1 MPEQLTRVCGGVRS
15 ASNTSL
21 QLVPNVFD
29 WVQTDLGIWKAGEN
43 LDDVVGEELC
53 DVVCC
58 LWFGFVTLK
67 YSATQR
73 LMPEIKY
80 VFIFE
85 RYSVS
90 RVAMLFWGAPLC
102 QLVDYVVKQA

>member
-53 DVVCC
+53 GVAGCIG
-58 LWFGFVTLK
+58 LWRCRVDI
-67 YSATQR
+67 QR
-73 LMPEIKY
+73 HTTVDARNKTANKQTNNNNK
-80 VFIFE
+80 
-85 RYSVS
+85 SVS
-90 RVAMLFWGAPLC
+90 SFTRYTTCGRC
-102 QLVDYVVKQA
+102 DKSRS